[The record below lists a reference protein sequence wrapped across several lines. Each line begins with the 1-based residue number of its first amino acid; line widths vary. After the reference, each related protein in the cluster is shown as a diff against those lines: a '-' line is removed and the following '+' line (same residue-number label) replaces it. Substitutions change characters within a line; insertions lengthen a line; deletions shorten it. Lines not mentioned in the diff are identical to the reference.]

1 MLAKRAVVQ
10 DQNVI
15 NGEEAENP
23 LRKYNI
29 WGWGTIAWKQFR
41 MLKKHRVQDAD
52 KDIGFAY
59 PPPLSGCEPCR
70 ILEQLFTAFRKVGT
84 ESTIVSNSL
93 TKKRNRWEYPQH
105 IWADITYIF
114 LWTHFLSCVSN
125 VEPLCYSAHHPS
137 ARFTKFWKLPFVC
150 QSCLVYTV
158 YIYID

>member
-15 NGEEAENP
+15 NGEEAEKP

-105 IWADITYIF
+105 IWADITYSFGRTSF
-114 LWTHFLSCVSN
+114 LVFQMWNRYAILPITHQLDLLNSENYRLFANHVWCIL
-125 VEPLCYSAHHPS
+125 
-137 ARFTKFWKLPFVC
+137 
-150 QSCLVYTV
+150 YTF
-158 YIYID
+158 I